1 MKKTGILLAL
11 LYLSIIDILVFN
23 VFKEKCESQITF

>member
-23 VFKEKCESQITF
+23 VFKEKYESQITF